1 MLHIIFA
8 NELLSKLFFL
18 FFIKILKMGVY
29 YDKTGFF

>member
-18 FFIKILKMGVY
+18 FFIKILKMGD